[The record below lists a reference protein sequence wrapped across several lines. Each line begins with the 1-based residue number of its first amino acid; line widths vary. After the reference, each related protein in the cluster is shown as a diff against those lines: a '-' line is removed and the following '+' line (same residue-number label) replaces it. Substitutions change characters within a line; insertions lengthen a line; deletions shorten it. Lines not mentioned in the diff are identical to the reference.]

1 MARASGARAKMLLID
16 EVTYGT
22 PPGSGY
28 VEVPFITSNLSAEQP
43 LQDSDVMGIGRDA
56 GEPLKDALTADGDVR
71 VPLDVR
77 AIGHWLKGA
86 FGAPVTS
93 GSGPY
98 AHSFRSGGWTLPSLS
113 IEVGMPEVPHFAM
126 YSGVKV
132 DEISLDMARTGLASM
147 TAKLIAQSERL
158 GTATEDASPT
168 VPELLR
174 FTNWQGSVRRNG
186 TEIGNVI
193 SASFRYANQLDRI
206 EGLTGDGLIEGLDP
220 SRAMAEGNL
229 VMRFADTTLLQLAID
244 GTACEL
250 DFRFDLSPHVLSFKA
265 HAVYLPRPRI
275 EIPGPKGVQVAF
287 AWKAAK
293 DGSVGR
299 MVTATLTNDVASY

>member
-1 MARASGARAKMLLID
+1 MARADGARAKMLLME

-22 PPGSGY
+22 SPGSGY
-28 VEVPFITSNLSAEQP
+28 VEVPFITSNLGGEQP
-43 LQDSDVMGIGRDA
+43 LMDSDLLGIGRDP

-77 AIGHWLKGA
+77 AVGYWLKGA

-93 GSGPY
+93 GAGPY
-98 AHSFRSGGWTLPSLS
+98 THSFRSGGWTLPSFS
-113 IEVGMPEVPHFAM
+113 VEVGMPEVPHFAM

-132 DEISLDMARTGLASM
+132 DEISMDMARTGLASM
-147 TAKLIAQSERL
+147 TAKLIAKDEQF

-168 VPELLR
+168 VPAMVR
-174 FTNWQGSVRRNG
+174 FTNWRGSVRRDG
-186 TEIGNVI
+186 TEIGNVV

-229 VMRFADTTLLQLAID
+229 VMRFADTTMLQLAID

-250 DFRFDLSPHVLSFKA
+250 DFRYDLSPHVLSFKA
-265 HAVYLPRPRI
+265 HEVFLPRPRI
-275 EIPGPKGVQVAF
+275 EIPGPKGIQVTF
-287 AWKAAK
+287 AWKASK
-293 DGSVGR
+293 DASLGR
-299 MVTATLTNDVASY
+299 AVTVTLTNDVASY